1 MTRHEAERRGRR
13 GEQVAA
19 LWLRLKGWRIHDQR
33 VRTPRGEVD
42 LIARRGRTLA
52 FIEVKT
58 RARIIDAQL
67 LLDAFALRRVA
78 SAVELL
84 APRYT
89 RPSAAIRIDAIFC
102 APWQRPRHLE
112 NVWHG

>member
-1 MTRHEAERRGRR
+1 M
-13 GEQVAA
+13 GETIAA
-19 LWLRLKGWRIHDQR
+19 SWLRLKGWSILDRR

-42 LIARRGRTLA
+42 LVARRGRTLA

-78 SAVELL
+78 AAAELL
-84 APRYT
+84 APRYA
-89 RPSAAIRIDAIFC
+89 RPSDAIRIDAIFW
-102 APWQRPRHLE
+102 APWCRPRHME